1 MSAQLRQLD
10 WELDYYL
17 KKARLAKEYL
27 PRKPHTALIITQGLV
42 EWLCKT
48 KNYQPEQKI
57 LHEEIV
63 EYCRELLHLKCSS
76 RDQHTLDELQK
87 KFDTTF
93 GLNFET
99 DDETECSC
107 DDCHNH
113 TCSTYGPLDGCRK
126 VRSRD

>member
-1 MSAQLRQLD
+1 MTCAEESETLHPSTSASREDIGVGRQ
-10 WELDYYL
+10 
-17 KKARLAKEYL
+17 KKFSR
-27 PRKPHTALIITQGLV
+27 RII
-42 EWLCKT
+42 LCPT
-48 KNYQPEQKI
+48 
-57 LHEEIV
+57 L
-63 EYCRELLHLKCSS
+63 CSS